1 MGLHKRWLNKRTIF
15 VITIIAATTGAMCY
29 RSHGRIAK
37 ADGQSPQALA
47 VFDIS
52 QGSALRILGP
62 SSGAHM
68 AGNGSATDFTSSNR
82 AHALV
87 LGDFNGDGIQDVAMG
102 VPDAT
107 VTIPQQSGPPIVRA
121 SAGAVYIVY
130 GGQGLPATIDT
141 SSATGPSVVIYGAN
155 PGDLLGYSLAAGDVN
170 GDGTQ
175 DLVIGAPGFSAN
187 NTTRVNSGAAF
198 VVFGGSSLGHGTI
211 DLGVANKP
219 DVEILGIAGG
229 DKFGTSVAVGNV
241 GGLASTSATEQGIA
255 DILVG
260 APGFSFGLAK
270 PNAGG
275 AFLVYGGTVLNR
287 TGGSTTVL
295 DLASSSTPPAV
306 EVIGGATDDNAG
318 TSVAIA
324 SVHASG
330 PGDIIVGSPHAARP
344 AISGVSG
351 LTDTGAVYVVFGGPN
366 LTPPG
371 PGSAI
376 FDLQFGTMNVS
387 IFGNGTGDETGA
399 SIAVGD
405 VTGDNNPD
413 IIIGAPGATG
423 PPTAPKASCGDVF
436 VIQGGVGL
444 NPQIGF
450 TARRIDLSAIVA
462 APTTQIPNIPLVVF
476 GATAG
481 DRLGSAVATGNFTI
495 SGFADSIPDLLMGA
509 PGFAGGSGS
518 VYVVFGGPTLTAS
531 TFRDLSLGMTDIQ
544 AVGANTGKTAPPS
557 LRVRETLSTA
567 LTPATPQ
574 LLDLTATIN
583 ATSYVETTTSDF
595 YPGSD
600 PVKNPIFMTNVV
612 AGAVGGGDLELAP
625 NPALAFN
632 ATNGVVT
639 VPNAAVLQPASG
651 PWTVEFWIVGRTTGV
666 GSPEPVISSRSSKG
680 WTVAIDHTSGT
691 VHLIMN
697 DGSQGFDLT
706 SNSTVNNSLQHWAV
720 VFDRIGSQVSFY
732 RNGVLD
738 VTRTILPSN
747 MPGAINQTDPVT
759 IGSAGGTNILNGIL
773 DDVRVYDI
781 ARGSADIAGDFASE
795 LTGPQNG
802 LVGYWK
808 FDAGSGTTAIDSS
821 PSNNTGTLSG
831 TGVSWVTTSQR
842 FLPLGNRVSGAIS
855 VFSGLG
861 QVNSSQISWNATL
874 PSGTSLTVE
883 TSVDNGATY
892 HAAVN
897 GGEIPTLELHS
908 GLGWAV
914 AAGDITGTSVGD
926 LLGAAP
932 FAAVTAN
939 PARSQ
944 AGIVYM
950 VPGSVPAPPPPP
962 TKINHPPTVSITAP
976 TGGETLLVGHEFDI
990 AWQASDPD
998 GDDTISKF
1006 DIALSTD
1013 SGATFNTTIVGNL
1026 PGTARTYP
1034 WTVPPGLNSTK
1045 SRVRVTVTD
1054 AGGLSASST
1063 SGADF
1068 VIADH
1073 GISVS
1078 LISPSG
1084 GQDFKFGQT
1093 VNVSWSVSATD
1104 QPQIAG
1110 FDLLLSTDGG
1120 VTFPTKIITGAD
1132 PTLPALGSGVSS
1144 FAWTV
1149 PPTCTGTG
1157 KLMVLASSKSG
1168 VHTSS
1173 TSASTFKIDD
1183 YGPSVFTK
1191 NMDFPRDSGQIHL
1204 MIGTPASGPIV
1215 MFSPDATVEVSA
1227 DASGLQFSAFS
1238 RVKVKKNGN
1247 VLLTKGTLGGQSP
1260 NKFFPPGDTRVLRI
1274 TNPTCGVTTIKVTRE
1289 KDSLVLVS
1297 AVD

>member
-1 MGLHKRWLNKRTIF
+1 MGLHKRWLNKRILF
-15 VITIIAATTGAMCY
+15 LVTIIAATTVAVCY
-29 RSHGRIAK
+29 RSHGRTAK

-52 QGSALRILGP
+52 QGSALTILGP

-68 AGNGSATDFTSSNR
+68 AGNGSATDFTSANR

-87 LGDFNGDGIQDVAMG
+87 LGDFNGDGILDVAMG

-107 VTIPQQSGPPIVRA
+107 VTIPQQSGPPVVRT
-121 SAGAVYIVY
+121 SAGAVYIVF
-130 GGQGLPATIDT
+130 GGAGLPATIDT
-141 SSATGPSVVIYGAN
+141 NSATGPSVVIYGAN
-155 PGDLLGYSLAAGDVN
+155 AGDLLGYSLAAGDVN
-170 GDGTQ
+170 GDGSQ
-175 DLVIGAPGFSAN
+175 DLIIGAPGFSAN
-187 NTTRVNSGAAF
+187 NTTRVNCGAAF
-198 VVFGGSSLGHGTI
+198 VVFGGTSMGHGTI

-219 DVEILGIAGG
+219 DVEIVGIAGG

-260 APGFSFGLAK
+260 APGFSFGLSK

-295 DLASSSTPPAV
+295 DLSSTSTPPAV
-306 EVIGGATDDNAG
+306 EVIGGATGDNAG

-344 AISGVSG
+344 AISGLSG
-351 LTDTGAVYVVFGGPN
+351 LTDTGAVYVIFGGPN

-387 IFGNGTGDETGA
+387 IFGNGSGDETGA

-405 VTGDNNPD
+405 VTGDNNSD
-413 IIIGAPGATG
+413 IIIGAPGANG
-423 PPTAPKASCGDVF
+423 PPTAPKANCGDVF
-436 VIQGGVGL
+436 VIGGGVGL

-450 TARRIDLSAIVA
+450 TGKRIDLSTIVA
-462 APTTQIPNIPLVVF
+462 SPSTVTPNIPLVVF

-481 DRLGSAVATGNFTI
+481 DRLGSAVATGSFTI

-518 VYVVFGGPTLTAS
+518 VYVVFGGPTLTATS
-531 TFRDLSLGMTDIQ
+531 FRDLSLGMTDIQ
-544 AVGANTGKTAPPS
+544 AVGANTGKTAPS
-557 LRVRETLSTA
+557 TLRVRETLTTA
-567 LTPATPQ
+567 LTPTTPQ

-583 ATSYVETTTSDF
+583 ATSYVETTQADF
-595 YPGSD
+595 SVGSL
-600 PVKNPIFMTNVV
+600 TGV
-612 AGAVGGGDLELAP
+612 AAGTTGGGDLELGP
-625 NPALAFN
+625 NPALSFN
-632 ATNGVVT
+632 ATNGVVN
-639 VPNAAVLQPASG
+639 VPNSATLQPGSG

-697 DGSQGFDLT
+697 DGVKGFDLT
-706 SNSTVNNSLQHWAV
+706 SNASVNNTLQHWAV
-720 VFDRIGSQVSFY
+720 VFDRLGNQVLFY
-732 RNGVLD
+732 KNGVLD
-738 VTRTILPSN
+738 ATRLIPGGSL
-747 MPGAINQTDPVT
+747 PGAINQTDTVT
-759 IGSAGGTNILNGIL
+759 MGSAGGTNFLNGIL

-781 ARGSADIAGDFASE
+781 ARGSADIAGDYASE
-795 LTGPQNG
+795 LTGSENG

-808 FDAGSGTTAIDSS
+808 FNAGSGTTAVDSS

-842 FLPLGNRVSGAIS
+842 FLSQGNRISGPIT
-855 VFSGLG
+855 VFNGLG
-861 QVNSSQISWNATL
+861 QVSTSQISWNANL
-874 PSGTSLTVE
+874 PTGTSLTVE

-892 HAAVN
+892 QAAVN

-932 FAAVTAN
+932 FAAVTAT
-939 PARSQ
+939 PARTQ

-962 TKINHPPTVSITAP
+962 TKTNHPPTVQITAP
-976 TGGETLLVGHEFDI
+976 IGGETLLVGHEFDI
-990 AWQASDPD
+990 AWTASDPD
-998 GDDTISKF
+998 GDNTISRF

-1013 SGATFNTTIVGNL
+1013 SGANFNTTIVSNL
-1026 PGTARTYP
+1026 PGTDRTYA

-1045 SRVRVTVTD
+1045 SRIRVMVTD
-1054 AGGLSASST
+1054 IGGLFATSI

-1068 VIADH
+1068 IIADH
-1073 GISVS
+1073 GVSVS
-1078 LISPSG
+1078 LISPNG

-1093 VNVSWSVSATD
+1093 VNVSWSVSAAD
-1104 QPQIAG
+1104 LPQISG

-1120 VTFPTKIITGAD
+1120 VTFPTKIVTGPD

-1157 KLMVLASSKSG
+1157 RLMVLASSKSG
-1168 VHTSS
+1168 VHTSA
-1173 TSASTFKIDD
+1173 TSASTFVIDD
-1183 YGPSVFTK
+1183 YGPSIFTK
-1191 NMDFPRDSGQIHL
+1191 SMDFPRDSGQIHL
-1204 MIGTPASGPIV
+1204 MIGTPASGPTV
-1215 MFSPDATVEVSA
+1215 VFSPDATVEVSA

-1260 NKFFPPGDTRVLRI
+1260 NRFFPPGDTRVLRI
-1274 TNPTCGVTTIKVTRE
+1274 TNPTCGVTTIKVTRD
-1289 KDSLVLVS
+1289 KDNLVLVS